1 MKICRNYNFININI
15 PKLSFVYYILRLK
28 FTKQP
33 VLIFCEMPMKYT
45 KTGTEFD
52 RQNIE
57 KLLNKIYYADAT
69 LQTNTKDILI
79 NIKNALRKPRMA
91 EKAAELL
98 RRNNFDVLDWNN
110 FLVAYNKTLIKDYKG
125 ILRKP

>member
-1 MKICRNYNFININI
+1 
-15 PKLSFVYYILRLK
+15 
-28 FTKQP
+28 
-33 VLIFCEMPMKYT
+33 MKYT